1 MARILVAEDDLDI
14 ARLIQFQ
21 LKYHGYEVVTA
32 SDGAEALQLARKEA
46 PSLML
51 IDWMMPVMDGLQAVT
66 ALKADPDLRHIP
78 VILMTAKAQA
88 QDVQAGLQA
97 GAAAYL
103 VKPFPLDQLVK
114 TIQEVLG

>member
-1 MARILVAEDDLDI
+1 MPRILVAEDDLDI

-21 LKYHGYEVVTA
+21 LKYHGYDVISA
-32 SDGAEALQLARKEA
+32 SDGAEALDLARKES

-66 ALKADPDLRHIP
+66 TLKADPDLCHIP
-78 VILMTAKAQA
+78 VILMTAKAQT
-88 QDVQAGLQA
+88 QDVKAGLDA

-103 VKPFPLDQLVK
+103 VKPFSLDKLVQ

>member
-21 LKYHGYEVVTA
+21 LRFHGFEVITA
-32 SDGAEALQLARKEA
+32 SDGAEALQLARKERPA
-46 PSLML
+46 LML

-66 ALKADPDLRHIP
+66 TLKADPELHQIP

-88 QDVQAGLQA
+88 QDVRAGLAA
-97 GAAAYL
+97 GAVAYL
-103 VKPFPLDQLVK
+103 VKPFPLDQLVS
-114 TIQEVLG
+114 TIQGVLG